1 MDSSY
6 VSPFRQKKVV
16 QEQETMRYDNDPL
29 FKKVANKLRGEIH
42 YLDKPS
48 PNGFPDES
56 PPALDPVTG
65 MHPEYGKQF
74 ARYTKLDP
82 GSADAMPPTGNP
94 DIDATV
100 ASQKT
105 SSLKTVKS
113 VVKKKGKPNA

>member
-1 MDSSY
+1 M
-6 VSPFRQKKVV
+6 FA
-16 QEQETMRYDNDPL
+16 
-29 FKKVANKLRGEIH
+29 KVARKLKTEID

-48 PNGFPDES
+48 PNGFPEEP

-65 MHPEYGKQF
+65 FHPEYGKQF

-82 GSADAMPPTGNP
+82 ESADAMPATGDP

-105 SSLKTVKS
+105 PSLKTVRS